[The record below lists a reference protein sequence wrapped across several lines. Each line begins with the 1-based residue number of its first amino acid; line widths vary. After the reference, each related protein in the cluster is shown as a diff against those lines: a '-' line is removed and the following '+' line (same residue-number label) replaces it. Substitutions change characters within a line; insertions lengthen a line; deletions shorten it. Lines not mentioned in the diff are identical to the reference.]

1 MMSQIVLPNDT
12 NALGNLMGGVL
23 LKWMDIA
30 SGIAAGR
37 HSNSICV
44 TVSVDN
50 VSFKKPIALGEVVTL
65 EAKVT
70 RAFRT
75 SMEVYIEVFTED
87 PRKVGKSKTNDA
99 YYTFVA
105 LDGINGNPKEVSK
118 IVPET
123 DAEQEQYE
131 GAERRREVRLILGK
145 KMKAED
151 SVALKKLFDISN
163 T

>member
-1 MMSQIVLPNDT
+1 MSQIVLPNDT

-37 HSNSICV
+37 HSDAICV

-50 VSFKKPIALGEVVTL
+50 VSFKKPIHLGEIVTL
-65 EAKVT
+65 EARVT

-75 SMEVYIEVFTED
+75 SMEVHIEVFTED
-87 PRKVGKSKTNDA
+87 PRKVGRTKTNDA
-99 YYTFVA
+99 FYTFVA
-105 LDGINGNPKEVSK
+105 LDGINGKPQVVPQL
-118 IVPET
+118 VPET
-123 DAEQEQYE
+123 DTERELYE
-131 GAERRREVRLILGK
+131 AAERRREVRLILAK

-151 SVALKKLFDISN
+151 SVALRKLFASEG
-163 T
+163 